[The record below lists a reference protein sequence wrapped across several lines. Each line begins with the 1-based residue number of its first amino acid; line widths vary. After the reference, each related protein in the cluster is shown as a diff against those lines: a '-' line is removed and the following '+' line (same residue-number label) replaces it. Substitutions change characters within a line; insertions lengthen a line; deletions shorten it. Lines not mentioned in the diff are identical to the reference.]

1 MPIFL
6 EPLVLSSSSWVEFI
20 LEMTLKAVLVLGIAF
35 VILLVGKRFSFATRH
50 LILTF
55 AVVSLLLLPLVSH
68 ILPAWNLSFLP
79 SVLPQEIQPANSP
92 PPAQV
97 ESITSPSH
105 FGPIPYSSSNIIRR
119 TRSDS
124 IPWPTWI
131 FIVWIAGASV
141 VSIRLI
147 AGSIGT
153 RLLIHHATPVKNHS
167 LHDLLTTHAK
177 KLSIKRKIRLLQTP
191 RALVPLTCGFFRPS
205 ILLPKGAGD
214 WPEKRKEIVLLHELA
229 HIKRGDF
236 LLSFLTRMASILY
249 WFNPLIWIAIKR
261 LAIEREHA
269 SDDCVLAAGTK
280 ASEYASHLLEIAKKA
295 SSQTWFSPAG
305 ITIAKKSN
313 LEARIMSIL
322 NKSRPI
328 GQMKLSTILL
338 TGFLALSLI
347 IPLASVHTW
356 AQNEKPQE
364 KEQEKPE
371 KAKEIMDKEEIKKV
385 LREFFECIEKL
396 DFSKALTF
404 FADEPEIE
412 ITDDAPLII
421 VKSGKK
427 VDDKNI
433 VLYNV
438 DDLKRIQIK
447 SDIKTI
453 AKDTAA
459 VRVDGRIAVIGTD
472 KGDVK
477 RIFFDKEDGHTLI
490 LNLEDGKWKIC
501 ADALHLN
508 FIKDDIDKESKKVG
522 LCFTDDGV
530 TYIIMR
536 ISPHI
541 TVLKKGKKIEK
552 KKI

>member
-1 MPIFL
+1 MPTFL
-6 EPLVLSSSSWVEFI
+6 EFLILSSNSWVVLI

-35 VILLVGKRFSFATRH
+35 VILLIGKRFSFATRH

-55 AVVSLLLLPLVSH
+55 AIVSLLLLPLVSH

-79 SVLPQEIQPANSP
+79 SVLPQEVQPANSP
-92 PPAQV
+92 PPAQL
-97 ESITSPSH
+97 EPITSPSH
-105 FGPIPYSSSNIIRR
+105 LEPIPYSLSNPIRE
-119 TRSDS
+119 THSDS
-124 IPWPTWI
+124 IPWPAWI

-153 RLLIHHATPVKNHS
+153 RLLIHHASPVKNYS
-167 LHDLLTTHAK
+167 LRDLLATHAE
-177 KLSIKRKIRLLQTP
+177 KLGIKRKIRLLQTP

-205 ILLPKGAGD
+205 ILLPKGAFD
-214 WPEKRKEIVLLHELA
+214 WPEQRKDIVLLHELA

-249 WFNPLIWIAIKR
+249 WFNPLVWLAIKR

-295 SSQTWFSPAG
+295 SSQKWFSPAG

-322 NKSRPI
+322 NNTRPT

-347 IPLASVHTW
+347 LPLASVHTW
-356 AQNEKPQE
+356 AQNEKSQE
-364 KEQEKPE
+364 KEQEKAE
-371 KAKEIMDKEEIKKV
+371 ETTDIIDKEEIKKA
-385 LREFFECIEKL
+385 LREFFKCIEKL

-427 VDDKNI
+427 ADDKNI
-433 VLYNV
+433 VIYNV
-438 DDLKRIQIK
+438 GDLKKIQIK

-459 VRVDGRIAVIGTD
+459 VRVDGRIAVVGTD

-477 RIFFDKEDGHTLI
+477 RIFFNKEDGHTLV
-490 LNLEDGKWKIC
+490 LNHKDGKWKLC

-508 FIKDDIDKESKKVG
+508 FVKDDIDKESKKVG

-530 TYIIMR
+530 TYIIIR
-536 ISPHI
+536 ISPSI
-541 TVLKKGKKIEK
+541 TVVKKEK
-552 KKI
+552 KKEEKKI